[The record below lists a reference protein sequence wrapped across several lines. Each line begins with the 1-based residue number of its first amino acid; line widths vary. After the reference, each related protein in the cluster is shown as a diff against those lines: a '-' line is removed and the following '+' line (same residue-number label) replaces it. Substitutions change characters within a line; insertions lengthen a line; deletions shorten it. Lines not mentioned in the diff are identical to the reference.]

1 MYDSKYVSSL
11 YAVVVLNWNDIVTIH
26 SSVVAFNNTLLLFI
40 VVDDILPSILS
51 SLWPTKKKNKLIIHG
66 SWRTHARPT
75 ARQA

>member
-26 SSVVAFNNTLLLFI
+26 SSVVASQQH
-40 VVDDILPSILS
+40 SI
-51 SLWPTKKKNKLIIHG
+51 IIYCRG
-66 SWRTHARPT
+66 YIIIAFYFVIPMADQEKEQTHNSRLMA